1 MPRRKMKKLDAR
13 RPHPL
18 ITDEEL
24 LQIRNGQTTLAQVMA
39 AKLPSLADQAY
50 WRVERERAEKAEQ
63 VAKRLLRRAARD
75 DPQKRARQA
84 AAFKVRM
91 DAIAARKAARLAELA
106 AADEKRKAALAQNP
120 TLAWRH
126 PRRADWAKKNLVDAK

>member
-1 MPRRKMKKLDAR
+1 MPRRKWKKLDAR
-13 RPHPL
+13 PVD
-18 ITDEEL
+18 TSMSDEVLE
-24 LQIRNGQTTLAQVMA
+24 QIRTGQTTFIEVLKTRV
-39 AKLPSLADQAY
+39 PSMQDQAY

-63 VAKRLLRRAARD
+63 VAKRLARRAARD

-91 DAIAARKAARLAELA
+91 DAIAARKAARLVELA

-126 PRRADWAKKNLVDAK
+126 PRRKDWAKKNLIDAK